1 MDELKV
7 ICEKTEGCV
16 AFSENGIL
24 KSGTKPLVRNAEIDT
39 WIWVEGLVELV
50 LMIF

>member
-16 AFSENGIL
+16 AFSEDGRL
-24 KSGTKPLVRNAEIDT
+24 KSATEPLVRNTGVDT
-39 WIWVEGLVELV
+39 WIWVEGMSVFV
-50 LMIF
+50 LMTF